1 MDVLTSFTGA
11 LSMIGNIG
19 PGFGKLG
26 PSCNYGWLPAAV
38 KWWYCFAMAAG
49 RLEFFTMIIFLSPS
63 FWKK

>member
-1 MDVLTSFTGA
+1 MDVFTSFTGA

-26 PSCNYGWLPAAV
+26 PACNYGWLPAGV
-38 KWWYCFAMAAG
+38 KWWYSFIMLTG
-49 RLEFFTMIIFLSPS
+49 RLEFYTMIIFFTPS